1 MFNKNLFIV
10 LLCLLSLHCSSDKSL
25 LVDDNLGYL
34 NSELNFK
41 GDITNLD
48 IITWNIENFPKD
60 ILTIEYVNECVDS
73 LNVDIIALQEIDNGS
88 SLDILDEFL
97 GSNWISFKS
106 SSSLAYLVNTNNISI
121 INTPYTILSQYWYD
135 FASRLP
141 YVLEFNYKNENFTLI
156 NIHFKCCDNDI
167 DEPDNEDRRLAS
179 NQALHNYI
187 LNNLNNNNVLVVG
200 DYNDTLI
207 DNDNNIFEIFLNDP
221 DFLFADFD
229 IANGAYQYWSYP
241 PYEQF
246 GSHIDHIL
254 VTNELVDNIINT
266 ETILIDHSL
275 AEEFYT
281 YDYYISDHR
290 PVGISLYF
298 SD

>member
-156 NIHFKCCDNDI
+156 NIHF
-167 DEPDNEDRRLAS
+167 
-179 NQALHNYI
+179 
-187 LNNLNNNNVLVVG
+187 
-200 DYNDTLI
+200 
-207 DNDNNIFEIFLNDP
+207 
-221 DFLFADFD
+221 
-229 IANGAYQYWSYP
+229 
-241 PYEQF
+241 
-246 GSHIDHIL
+246 
-254 VTNELVDNIINT
+254 
-266 ETILIDHSL
+266 
-275 AEEFYT
+275 
-281 YDYYISDHR
+281 
-290 PVGISLYF
+290 
-298 SD
+298 